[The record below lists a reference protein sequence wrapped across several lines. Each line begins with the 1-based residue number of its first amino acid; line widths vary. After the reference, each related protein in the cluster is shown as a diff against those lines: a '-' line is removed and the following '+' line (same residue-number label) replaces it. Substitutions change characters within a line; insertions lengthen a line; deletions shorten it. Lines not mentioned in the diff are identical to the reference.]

1 MGNEDAKGAEDCNA
15 ETLCHISGGTNTAL
29 AKVKA
34 KYRRKE
40 FRAPYCFQPD
50 APTYCHT
57 LVYDLRL

>member
-1 MGNEDAKGAEDCNA
+1 MGNEDAKGAEDFNA
-15 ETLCHISGGTNTAL
+15 ETLCHISGGTNTA
-29 AKVKA
+29 KVKA
-34 KYRRKE
+34 KYPKKE